1 MSTLKLVVMARQL
14 TRDNL
19 QLLQEAPEEDEL
31 DLRLQG
37 EHLTLGI

>member
-1 MSTLKLVVMARQL
+1 MARQL
-14 TRDNL
+14 TRGNL
-19 QLLQEAPEEDEL
+19 QLLQEALEEDEL